1 MAAKLSHPYQWQAD
15 EKYLALEQT
24 NVRMS
29 GNIKCIIT
37 EDERTGFESIDSTS
51 DLTSLEYKG
60 FEANV
65 SQGYLMNLQIFANKL
80 KKLNQLYS
88 VINMQPSTTKFSEQL
103 NTIYNYGAYRQ
114 QNDMFNKGGI
124 RFFAPLF
131 TYGDLPERFI
141 IIRMASNSF
150 EHKNLATS
158 GDIIAS
164 YDLRKGTK
172 IGDYLR
178 TLTENEQFRKAC
190 FETDL
195 ETGFGWHGINPYS
208 GYLHT
213 AYEHNIES
221 YLANER
227 TLLEQDNAMTN
238 GWMRN
243 NLICA
248 NILNLEFCFS
258 DINAKYG
265 FNTYIGLY
273 INEAE
278 YDEMVRYSASTL
290 IVSENSTDIRRY
302 VQPTNPDQST
312 WNTNNY
318 ELPPSIEPIGSTE
331 HIIDTEFDISD
342 PIAWIRFT
350 TMPVKDTRITVTQNN
365 TVLFD
370 YMITNTD
377 IKATMQQTLSS
388 IVNGISNSDLNLI
401 GLYAEYY
408 EDNLILYFPT
418 YEKGRNEFVI
428 KAPKNAIINTAK
440 FSGDQIYMPYV
451 RDAYVKRFANGADSF
466 VVNGVEYAI
475 NDAYQLYTGD
485 WYVKSDAPESVLDAH
500 TLLVY
505 YKHFPSQLK
514 IFVPITFARF
524 QQELEDPHNLSNAN
538 NPENLKQWFV
548 DTLWE
553 NHFWNE
559 AVYQNWNHKPTF
571 KELSTNANN
580 PTLIGIGNMES
591 LAAIIDLTNIS
602 NKTSGQVFVND
613 LDQSSGNIETF
624 SNNPYNRFNE
634 KEAVQSK
641 LLNKEFPFIAR
652 MGNPFGTDAMM
663 LPYYSN
669 ISLQYNINNFV
680 PIKHTFRNPATLT
693 HNWFLIEGIGKSNSL
708 EQLQYYTPANP
719 ILNTRELKPEVVYVG
734 GWFFEENGQFF
745 VFDPNGSY
753 STTTQKYH
761 YREANEDISSY
772 RLCYLDKEKELAY
785 AILNIDYKAT
795 FSSIEH
801 DAYDSMVHEV
811 KVDSN
816 VIEVGN
822 LSTTSLIYKE
832 HSWVEMQL
840 MKGWDTLYSAFFMGV
855 EYTFEGNYDGY
866 RFAVLLVSSYSS
878 QLPFELID
886 NSVFKTLTLLIYQNI
901 PSPLITTLNHKV
913 PFNMSRLL
921 LYYANQTYIGVN
933 DLSTELDTGYT
944 SETSVLF
951 ADMFKPKTL
960 NGIERKIALSDN
972 SPLYQYFG
980 QNFELNPFFT
990 IQENGYLLKK
1000 QNDQIVRI
1008 PTQNVPLFCVIPK
1021 DISKT
1026 KNFTTYISPNT
1037 SFSWFFVMD
1046 ITDDTGFTHTY
1057 TTIKVTAQRIHEV
1070 YATHFWCEDITLEIF
1085 PNGTPSVEGSSS
1097 PLYQLIIEG
1106 RVNDHAFY
1114 NELVKINNI
1123 EQCVPYIGMFEV
1135 SPSEATSVETV
1146 YVRSLKNEYWLH
1158 IGDEIDLNDQT
1169 NSWMQ
1174 PFISTINGH
1183 KYFTFNPNRLAS
1195 QTFIDETKNMSLF
1208 ERNNLWYMTNKLSGT
1223 HALTTAVKSQSFNK
1237 QYEALSFS
1245 SMMSAL
1251 TSSPISCE
1259 RISKMLVNEVET
1271 KFVQTFSKYIKI
1283 SENPLSMIISS
1294 LVWDGTKIQRGNY
1307 LNFPIQRYKFDY
1319 APIFERLGL
1328 TCENGN
1334 DKIFSV
1340 VNSRKKYIK
1349 AISLYNDNYQ
1359 EIFDDLTLDID
1370 GTPYYSE
1377 WDGVIY
1383 KLPFA
1388 ISPTGI
1394 QNLVSR
1400 VFSYSPTFEIS
1411 VKVEN
1416 GKANIINALYDVISS
1431 KVFTLAMSTSLEIMS
1446 AEEIT
1451 AASMPDYKD
1460 ILPSNVHMYDHK
1472 LLAFKR
1478 FYRDLFT
1485 KQYKCVKLVTPS
1497 GEQLDFMLDN
1507 ETLIMV
1513 TNYSGLVNLVFE
1525 QQ

>member
-37 EDERTGFESIDSTS
+37 EDERTGFESIDSTP

-88 VINMQPSTTKFSEQL
+88 VINMQPATTKFSEQL

-131 TYGDLPERFI
+131 TYGELPERFI
-141 IIRMASNSF
+141 IIRMSSNSF

-172 IGDYLR
+172 LGDYLR
-178 TLTENEQFRKAC
+178 TLTENEQFRKSC

-195 ETGFGWHGINPYS
+195 EIGFGWHGINPYS

-258 DINAKYG
+258 DVNAKYG

-273 INEAE
+273 ITETE
-278 YDEMVRYSASTL
+278 YDKMVQYSDGTL
-290 IVSENSTDIRRY
+290 IVSENSTDLRRY
-302 VQPTNPDQST
+302 VQPTNPDKST

-318 ELPPSIEPIGSTE
+318 ELPASIEAIGTTS
-331 HIIDTEFDISD
+331 HIVDTEFDIPD
-342 PIAWIRFT
+342 PMAWMRFT
-350 TMPVKDTRITVTQNN
+350 TMPAKDTRIAVTQNDEI
-365 TVLFD
+365 LFE
-370 YMITNTD
+370 YTITKND
-377 IKATMQQTLSS
+377 VKATMQQTLSS
-388 IVNGISNSDLNLI
+388 IVNGISDSDINSI
-401 GLYAEYY
+401 GIYAEYY
-408 EDNLILYFPT
+408 EDKLILYFPT

-428 KAPKNAIINTAK
+428 SAPKNAIINTAK

-466 VVNGVEYAI
+466 VANDVDYPI
-475 NDAYQLYTGD
+475 NDAYQLYTGE
-485 WYVKSDAPESVLDAH
+485 WYVRSDAPESIINTH
-500 TLLVY
+500 NLLVY
-505 YKHFPSQLK
+505 YKHLPSQLK

-524 QQELEDPHNLSNAN
+524 QQELEDPHNLSNTT

-559 AVYQNWNHKPTF
+559 AVYRKWDHKPTF
-571 KELSTNANN
+571 DELSVVATD
-580 PTLIGIGNMES
+580 PSLIGLGNMES

-602 NKTSGQVFVND
+602 NATSGQVFVND
-613 LDQSSGNIETF
+613 LDQTSGNVATF

-634 KEAVQSK
+634 KEAIQSK

-652 MGNPFGTDAMM
+652 MGNPFGMDAMM

-680 PIKHTFRNPATLT
+680 PIRHSFRNPATLT
-693 HNWFLIEGIGKSNSL
+693 HNWFLIEGTGNSNSL

-719 ILNTRELKPEVVYVG
+719 VLNTRELKPVVVYGG
-734 GWFFEENGQFF
+734 GWFFKDGDQLF

-753 STTTQKYH
+753 ATKTQKYR
-761 YREANEDISSY
+761 YRTANEDISSY
-772 RLCYLDKEKELAY
+772 RLCYLDKENETAY
-785 AILNIDYKAT
+785 TIISIDYKAT
-795 FSSIEH
+795 FGSVEH
-801 DAYDSMVHEV
+801 DAYDSMIHEV
-811 KVDSN
+811 KVDSKT
-816 VIEVGN
+816 IGN
-822 LSTTSLIYKE
+822 GNWSTTTLTHKE
-832 HSWVEMQL
+832 PSWVEMQL
-840 MKGWDTLYSAFFMGV
+840 MKGWDNLYTAFFMGV

-866 RFAVLLVSSYSS
+866 RFATLLVSSAPS
-878 QLPFELID
+878 QIPFELID
-886 NSVFKTLTLLIYQNI
+886 NAVFKTLTLIIYQNI
-901 PSPLITTLNHKV
+901 PSPLITSLNYKT

-921 LYYANQTYIGVN
+921 LYYANKNYVGAN
-933 DLSTELDTGYT
+933 DLSVGVDTGYT
-944 SETSVLF
+944 SETSVMF
-951 ADMFKPKTL
+951 ADMHKSKLL
-960 NGIERKIALSDN
+960 NGVEQKIALSNN
-972 SPLYQYFG
+972 SALSPYFG
-980 QNFELNPFFT
+980 QNSGLVPFFT
-990 IQENGYLLKK
+990 VQENGYLLKK
-1000 QNDQIVRI
+1000 EGDQILQI
-1008 PTQNVPLFCVIPK
+1008 PTPNVPLFCIMTK
-1021 DISKT
+1021 DLSKT
-1026 KNFTTYISPNT
+1026 KDFTSYIKPHT
-1037 SFSWFFVMD
+1037 AFSWFFVMAVAD
-1046 ITDDTGFTHTY
+1046 EAGFTHTY

-1070 YATHFWCEDITLEIF
+1070 YETHFWCEDITLEIF
-1085 PNGTPSVEGSSS
+1085 PNGTPSVEGNSSS
-1097 PLYQLIIEG
+1097 LYQLIIEG
-1106 RVNDHAFY
+1106 TVKDHAFY
-1114 NELVKINNI
+1114 NELVKINDI
-1123 EQCVPYIGMFEV
+1123 EQCVPYLGMFEL
-1135 SPSEATSVETV
+1135 SQSETHPLETV

-1158 IGDEIDLNDQT
+1158 IGDEIDLDNPT
-1169 NSWMQ
+1169 NAWML

-1183 KYFTFNPNRLAS
+1183 KYFTFNPNHLIN
-1195 QTFIDETKNMSLF
+1195 QTFIEETKNMSLF
-1208 ERNNLWYMTNKLSGT
+1208 ERSNLWYMTDKLSGT
-1223 HALTTAVKSQSFNK
+1223 HALTISVKYHSFNK
-1237 QYEALSFS
+1237 QYETLSFS
-1245 SMMSAL
+1245 SMITDL
-1251 TSSPISCE
+1251 TSNPILCE
-1259 RISKMLVNEVET
+1259 RISKTLVDDKET

-1283 SENPLSMIISS
+1283 SSNPLSMIISS
-1294 LVWDGTKIQRGNY
+1294 LVWNGNEIKRGNY

-1328 TCENGN
+1328 TCEDGTN
-1334 DKIFSV
+1334 KIFSV
-1340 VNSRKKYIK
+1340 VNRRKKYIK
-1349 AISLYNDNYQ
+1349 SISLYNDNYYQ
-1359 EIFDDLTLDID
+1359 IFDDLTLDID

-1377 WDGVIY
+1377 WNGVIY

-1394 QNLVSR
+1394 QSLVSR
-1400 VFSYSPTFEIS
+1400 VFSYSSTFEIS
-1411 VKVEN
+1411 VHVDN
-1416 GKANIINALYDVISS
+1416 GKANIINDLYDVISS
-1431 KVFTLAMSTSLEIMS
+1431 KVFTLAMATSLETMS

-1451 AASMPDYKD
+1451 AASTTDYKD

-1485 KQYKCVKLVTPS
+1485 KQYKCVKLVTADDK
-1497 GEQLDFMLDN
+1497 QLDFMLDN

-1513 TNYSGLVNLVFE
+1513 TNYSGIVNLVFE

>member
-37 EDERTGFESIDSTS
+37 EDERTGFESIDSTP

-88 VINMQPSTTKFSEQL
+88 VTSMQPSTTKFSEQL

-131 TYGDLPERFI
+131 TYGELPERFI
-141 IIRMASNSF
+141 IIRMSSNTF

-172 IGDYLR
+172 LGDYLR
-178 TLTENEQFRKAC
+178 TLTENEQFRKSC

-195 ETGFGWHGINPYS
+195 ETGFGWHGINPFS

-273 INEAE
+273 VTETEYNET
-278 YDEMVRYSASTL
+278 VQYSAGTL

-302 VQPTNPDQST
+302 VQPTNPDKST
-312 WNTNNY
+312 WNTNNN
-318 ELPPSIEPIGSTE
+318 ELPPSIEAIGTTE
-331 HIIDTEFDISD
+331 HIIDTEFDIPD
-342 PIAWIRFT
+342 PMAWMQFT
-350 TMPVKDTRITVTQNN
+350 TMPAKDTRITVTRNDEI
-365 TVLFD
+365 LFD
-370 YMITNTD
+370 YMITKTD
-377 IKATMQQTLSS
+377 IKATIQQTLSS
-388 IVNGISNSDLNLI
+388 IVNGISNSDINSI

-408 EDNLILYFPT
+408 EDKLILYFPT
-418 YEKGRNEFVI
+418 YEKGKNEFAISV
-428 KAPKNAIINTAK
+428 PKNAVINTAK

-451 RDAYVKRFANGADSF
+451 RDAYVKSFANGADSF
-466 VVNGVEYAI
+466 IVNDIDYFI
-475 NDAYQLYTGD
+475 HDAYQLYTGE
-485 WYVKSDAPESVLDAH
+485 WYVKSDATESVLDTH

-505 YKHFPSQLK
+505 YKHLPSKLK

-559 AVYQNWNHKPTF
+559 AVYQKWTHKPTF
-571 KELSTNANN
+571 DELSSVATD
-580 PTLIGIGNMES
+580 PSLIGIGNMES

-602 NKTSGQVFVND
+602 NATSGQVFVND
-613 LDQSSGNIETF
+613 LDQNSGSVTTF

-634 KEAVQSK
+634 KEAAQSK

-652 MGNPFGTDAMM
+652 MGNPFGMDAMM

-680 PIKHTFRNPATLT
+680 PIKHSFRNPATLT
-693 HNWFLIEGIGKSNSL
+693 HNWFLIEGTGNSNSL

-719 ILNTRELKPEVVYVG
+719 ILNTRELKPEVVYGG
-734 GWFFEENGQFF
+734 GWFFKEGGQFF
-745 VFDPNGSY
+745 VFDANGSY
-753 STTTQKYH
+753 ATKTKKYR
-761 YREANEDISSY
+761 YRTANEDISSY
-772 RLCYLDKEKELAY
+772 SLCYLDKENEIAY

-811 KVDSN
+811 KVDSKT
-816 VIEVGN
+816 IEVGN
-822 LSTTSLIYKE
+822 WSTTTLSHKE

-840 MKGWDTLYSAFFMGV
+840 MKGWDNLYSAFFMGV
-855 EYTFEGNYDGY
+855 EYTFEGTYDGY

-878 QLPFELID
+878 KLPFELID
-886 NSVFKTLTLLIYQNI
+886 NSVFKTLTLIIYQNI
-901 PSPLITTLNHKV
+901 PSPLITSLNHKV

-921 LYYANQTYIGVN
+921 LYYANQTYIGTN
-933 DLSTELDTGYT
+933 DLSTEVDTGYT

-951 ADMFKPKTL
+951 ADMFKSKIL
-960 NGIERKIALSDN
+960 DGVERKIALSSD
-972 SPLYQYFG
+972 SSLYQYFG
-980 QNFELNPFFT
+980 ENSELSPFFT
-990 IQENGYLLKK
+990 VQENGYLLKK
-1000 QNDQIVRI
+1000 EGNKIIQI
-1008 PTQNVPLFCVIPK
+1008 PATNVPLFCVISK
-1021 DISKT
+1021 DQSKT
-1026 KNFTTYISPNT
+1026 NNFTTYIKPHT
-1037 SFSWFFVMD
+1037 AFSWFFVMAV
-1046 ITDDTGFTHTY
+1046 TDDTGFTHTY

-1070 YATHFWCEDITLEIF
+1070 YETHFWCEDITLEIF
-1085 PNGTPSVEGSSS
+1085 PNGTPSIEGNSS
-1097 PLYQLIIEG
+1097 PLYRLIIEG
-1106 RVNDHAFY
+1106 TVKDHAFY

-1123 EQCVPYIGMFEV
+1123 EQCVPYLGMFEL
-1135 SPSEATSVETV
+1135 SPSEVTSLETV

-1158 IGDEIDLNDQT
+1158 VGNEIDLDNPT
-1169 NSWMQ
+1169 NAWMQ

-1183 KYFTFNPNRLAS
+1183 KYFTFNPNHLVD
-1195 QTFIDETKNMSLF
+1195 QTFIDEAKNMSLF

-1223 HALTTAVKSQSFNK
+1223 HALTVSVKSQSFNK
-1237 QYEALSFS
+1237 QYETLSFS

-1259 RISKMLVNEVET
+1259 RISKMLVNETET

-1283 SENPLSMIISS
+1283 SDNPLSMIISS
-1294 LVWDGTKIQRGNY
+1294 LVWNGTEIKRGNY

-1328 TCENGN
+1328 TCEDGN

-1340 VNSRKKYIK
+1340 VNNRKKYIK
-1349 AISLYNDNYQ
+1349 ALSLYNDNYQ
-1359 EIFDDLTLDID
+1359 QIFDDLTLDVD

-1377 WDGVIY
+1377 LDGVIY

-1400 VFSYSPTFEIS
+1400 VFSYSSTFEIS
-1411 VKVEN
+1411 VIVEN
-1416 GKANIINALYDVISS
+1416 GKANIINALYDIISS
-1431 KVFTLAMSTSLEIMS
+1431 KVFTLAMSTSLETMS

-1485 KQYKCVKLVTPS
+1485 KQYKCVKLVTTD
-1497 GEQLDFMLDN
+1497 GKQLDFMLDN

-1513 TNYSGLVNLVFE
+1513 TNYSGIVNLIFE